1 MKKEDAQIT
10 NEDIEKAART
20 YYESAADQS
29 GDGIPAAFEAGAEWA
44 LKLIKD
50 EMIIRI
56 KELSGALSAFASIE
70 AEDGDDF
77 EGIHG
82 DVILRVECTAR
93 DIHKARDVLDKH
105 GYKPK

>member
-1 MKKEDAQIT
+1 MTELQ
-10 NEDIEKAART
+10 KAAIAFLNN
-20 YYESAADQS
+20 AADQS
-29 GDGIPAAFEAGAEWA
+29 GDGIPAAFEAGAKWA
-44 LKLIKD
+44 LNLIKD

-105 GYKPK
+105 GYKP